1 MSITRRQVLQLVG
14 TGLVATQVPLAS
26 ASGIFSKSA
35 LKPPRLK
42 PGDTVGLINPAGASF
57 HPDDVNIAEETFAA
71 LGLKMKAGT
80 HLLDRYGYLAGTDD
94 DRAAD
99 VNSMYADPSVNA
111 LISLRG
117 GWGCNR
123 ILKLLDYKTIEKNP
137 KIIMGYSDITSLL
150 LALNAKTGLVTFH
163 GPVGISTWNKY
174 STDYVR
180 RLLFEG
186 QSFTMENPTDKGDN
200 LTQVK
205 NRVLTIRGGQAQGRL
220 LGGNLSVLT
229 AMVGSDYLPDFKN
242 NILFVEEVDEAPYRV
257 DRMLTQLKLA
267 GILDEISGFVFG
279 KCSNCDAGESYS
291 SFTLEEVLDDH
302 IKPLGIPAW
311 FGSMIGHI
319 EDKFTI
325 PLGVNAEI
333 NAEKGSIKL
342 LEAAVV

>member
-1 MSITRRQVLQLVG
+1 MSITRREVLQMVG
-14 TGLVATQVPLAS
+14 VGLAATQVPLAS
-26 ASGIFSKSA
+26 ASGIFSKST

-42 PGDTVGLINPAGASF
+42 PGDTVGLINPAGATF
-57 HPDDVNIAEETFAA
+57 HPDDVVIAEETFAA
-71 LGLKMKAGT
+71 LGLKMKAGA
-80 HLLDRYGYLAGTDD
+80 HLLDRYGYLAGTDET
-94 DRAAD
+94 RAAD
-99 VNSMYADPSVNA
+99 VNDMYADPEVNA
-111 LISLRG
+111 IITLRG

-123 ILKLLDYKTIEKNP
+123 ILDLIDYKIIAKNP

-150 LALNAKTGLVTFH
+150 LAFNAKTSLVTFH

-174 STDYVR
+174 STDFVR
-180 RLLFEG
+180 RLLFESE
-186 QSFTMENPTDKGDN
+186 SFTMENPTDKGDN

-205 NRVLTIRGGQAQGRL
+205 DRILTIREGQARGKL

-242 NILFVEEVDEAPYRV
+242 NILFLEEVGEDIYRV

-267 GILDEISGFVFG
+267 GILNEISGFVFG
-279 KCSNCDAGESYS
+279 KCSNCDSGENYS

-333 NAEKGSIKL
+333 DADNGSIKL
-342 LEAAVV
+342 LEPSVI